1 MSRHVGRSHDTEGR
15 PRDPRPQNRRFKQLR
30 MWRDKREDDRET
42 DAEGGAGTERG
53 APRGRPRN
61 ERERGAAG
69 SQQGSGARRP
79 GTRTWGKAAALA
91 SLSPPRATGRIG
103 VSRDPPRPYD
113 AVAEMHAH
121 VWGGGVAVGAK
132 PRDNGSWAEAPS
144 SGVPRA
150 TTPRPEGVTCAPTRR
165 GRLPRAPGAR
175 TGARP
180 TDHPAGLPADH
191 APGDS
196 RAT

>member
-1 MSRHVGRSHDTEGR
+1 M
-15 PRDPRPQNRRFKQLR
+15 
-30 MWRDKREDDRET
+30 
-42 DAEGGAGTERG
+42 TERQTRRG
-53 APRGRPRN
+53 GRARSGGPREEDPETRGREEPP
-61 ERERGAAG
+61 AL
-69 SQQGSGARRP
+69 QQGSGARRP

-132 PRDNGSWAEAPS
+132 PGDNGSWAEAPS

-165 GRLPRAPGAR
+165 GRLPQAPGAR

-196 RAT
+196 RTT